1 MTNKHY
7 ARKLLLLLWLPFDA
21 VHGSFTSELVLVR
34 APGLKWM
41 LRMCWRMIKLQCN
54 HICVWLISSDICSM
68 HFSSFSLHLRDAQ
81 RRSFRRQHFIS
92 PCRDTDELGAL
103 VLYSEQNKKLS
114 LFRKS
119 GWRLGKVVWLP
130 PFLLTESFRE
140 ARRIPYF
147 YLFLAITK
155 RAGVKCQIFD
165 SQTKIAR
172 RAKAMSLN

>member
-92 PCRDTDELGAL
+92 PCR
-103 VLYSEQNKKLS
+103 LS
-114 LFRKS
+114 KNCETIQTNWMRSCCIPNETRNYLCFGKVA
-119 GWRLGKVVWLP
+119 GGLGKWFGFHRFFSRNRSEKLDEFP
-130 PFLLTESFRE
+130 ISTSFL
-140 ARRIPYF
+140 
-147 YLFLAITK
+147 
-155 RAGVKCQIFD
+155 Q
-165 SQTKIAR
+165 
-172 RAKAMSLN
+172 